1 LRLATKLFAV
11 LAAVPLLPASPTASQ
26 SIPAHPR
33 ELRYPERSIA
43 LPSADGRR
51 VELGEG
57 IVVYFAPD
65 RSLPLVEISLAI
77 PVGSFLDP
85 PTQAGVSLL
94 TGGQIR
100 RGGAGDLAADEF
112 DNRVDDLG
120 ARITTMA
127 GTTRSGASLSVPEWT
142 LEEGLDLFFSMLSRP
157 RFQPDRLAA
166 AQGNLIEG
174 MSRRNENAIA
184 VLEREWNWLMYGE
197 SHFSTRPLTPASIG
211 SIGRDDLFDF
221 HRRYWCPTQII
232 LAVSG
237 DFDRDSILPAL
248 QERLD
253 AWTASRGTPEAVQW
267 RPPSPSTR
275 AKPGLYHYEM
285 NVPQAKVIIG
295 HRLPELPAW
304 TAPDRFLLE
313 VVGELLGGRGAVSR
327 IAGRLRTSEG
337 LVYRASAR
345 LDPGELWA
353 GELQIFFDTHNS
365 SVSRAIELVVEEVE
379 RVRSQAAHPDELA
392 AVKQSLLSRLQLR
405 FDTAEEIA
413 GYFAE
418 DELLDRP
425 HTYWQSYLD
434 VVSSVTPA
442 EVQRAAAD
450 TINPSS
456 FTYLT
461 VGRWAEISAAAP
473 PGSSTLEGVTGHR
486 VIHLQRRD
494 PLTLEPMVREEEGA
508 TPDADRSDDEFP
520 R

>member
-1 LRLATKLFAV
+1 MRLAARLCAV
-11 LAAVPLLPASPTASQ
+11 LATCVLLPTSPIAAQ

-33 ELRYPERSIA
+33 ELRYPDRSVA

-57 IVVYFAPD
+57 IVVYLAPD

-85 PTQAGVSLL
+85 SSQNGVSLI
-94 TGGQIR
+94 TGDQIR
-100 RGGAGDLAADEF
+100 RGGAGDLAAEAF

-127 GTTRSGASLSVPEWT
+127 GTTRSGASLSVPVWT
-142 LEEGLDLFFSMLSRP
+142 LGEGLDLFFSMLSVP
-157 RFQPDRLAA
+157 RFQQDRLAA
-166 AQGNLIEG
+166 VQGNLAEG
-174 MSRRNENAIA
+174 MSRRNESAIV
-184 VLEREWNWLMYGE
+184 VLEREWSWLMYGE

-211 SIGRDDLFDF
+211 SIGREDLLGF
-221 HRRYWCPTQII
+221 HRRYWCPAQII

-237 DFDRDSILPAL
+237 DFDRDSILLAL
-248 QERLD
+248 QERVD
-253 AWTASRGTPEAVQW
+253 TWTASRRSSEAIAW
-267 RPPSPSTR
+267 PPPSPSKP
-275 AKPGLYHYEM
+275 AEPGLYHYEM

-295 HRLPELPAW
+295 HRLQELLAW

-313 VVGELLGGRGAVSR
+313 VVGELLGGQGAISR

-353 GELQIFFDTHNS
+353 GELQIFFDTRNS
-365 SVSRAIELVVEEVE
+365 SVARAVELVIEEVE
-379 RVRSQAAHPDELA
+379 RLRSHPAHPDELA
-392 AVKQSLLSRLQLR
+392 AVKESLSARLQLR

-418 DELLDRP
+418 DELLGRP
-425 HTYWQSYLD
+425 HAYWQSYLD
-434 VVSSVTPA
+434 TVSRVTPA
-442 EVQRAAAD
+442 EVQRAAED
-450 TINPSS
+450 TIRPGSL
-456 FTYLT
+456 TYLT
-461 VGRWAEISAAAP
+461 VGRWGEISAGAP
-473 PGSSTLEGVTGHR
+473 PGSSKLESIIGHR
-486 VIHLQRRD
+486 VIHLQPRD
-494 PLTLEPMVREEEGA
+494 PLTMEPIPREEKGA
-508 TPDADRSDDEFP
+508 TPDADRSNGRFP